1 MRFRKWAAVAA
12 AGVLAVLGTAC
23 SEDEVGS
30 REDVVAMFV
39 EEGLTDEMAGC
50 LADAT
55 IDEFG
60 LAMMNERR
68 ELTSEEEAKVEAMT
82 TTCAGEVGVDNVV
95 TDTSEPSLDDALEA
109 CGTIEDEAAR
119 TACEDGVAELEEM
132 DAETGG

>member
-1 MRFRKWAAVAA
+1 MRFRKLGAVAT
-12 AGVLAVLGTAC
+12 AGLMAVLGTAC

-55 IDEFG
+55 IAEFG

-68 ELTSEEEAKVEAMT
+68 ELTAEEKTQVEDMT
-82 TTCAGEVGVDNVV
+82 TTCAEEVGVDNIT
-95 TDTSEPSLDDALEA
+95 TDASVPSLDDALEA
-109 CGTIEDEAAR
+109 CATIEDEAAR
-119 TACEDGVAELEEM
+119 DMCEEGVADLEEM